1 MDFNEYNTTDVTI
14 QMSKDKIDS
23 TADKIIENNM
33 EALIELGK

>member
-14 QMSKDKIDS
+14 QMRKDKIDS

>member
-1 MDFNEYNTTDVTI
+1 MDFNEYNTSDVII
-14 QMSKDKIDS
+14 QMRKDKIDS

>member
-1 MDFNEYNTTDVTI
+1 MDFNEYNTTDATI